1 MLLKDESGVAPAND
15 WATGFMRGAD
25 MRRDSWRALMRDDDH
40 VGVLIPIMALAY
52 EHHPDP
58 EMRPY
63 KEPMSIE
70 RREQLIVGVAASV
83 PAINRYFA
91 GERKLETQK
100 PSSVRTFR
108 RDAPKVGRNEPCPC
122 GSGKK
127 FKHCCANVTLH

>member
-1 MLLKDESGVAPAND
+1 MND
-15 WATGFMRGAD
+15 DNHA
-25 MRRDSWRALMRDDDH
+25 
-40 VGVLIPIMALAY
+40 GVLIPIMALAY

-83 PAINRYFA
+83 PAIYRYFA
-91 GERKLETQK
+91 AERKLEVGK
-100 PSSVRTFR
+100 LSSVKIFR

-127 FKHCCANVTLH
+127 FKHCCAKRLKGISPTNRRWAERAAIQFPPTRCQLSELL